1 MGQKLSAMKYVK
13 NNKRRVAVLV
23 VSLALS
29 FVLTYLTNFLLM
41 SQEETCM
48 VCAVDNAQTVQYMGL
63 MGSTLGIDVDN
74 ISEEEFEK
82 QYLENNTSWFEVY
95 YDHGDVNTNGNV
107 DVMDLV
113 RLKKI
118 AALQADATAKSDI
131 NRDSLCNSDDMT
143 ILRQVLLGILN

>member
-48 VCAVDNAQTVQYMGL
+48 VCAVDNAKTVQYMGL

-74 ISEEEFEK
+74 ISDEEFEK
-82 QYLENNTSWFEVY
+82 EYLE
-95 YDHGDVNTNGNV
+95 
-107 DVMDLV
+107 
-113 RLKKI
+113 
-118 AALQADATAKSDI
+118 KS
-131 NRDSLCNSDDMT
+131 LE
-143 ILRQVLLGILN
+143 L